1 MIILVIK
8 NLNGDEFYY
17 TSVQAELFIDQ
28 MILLVIK
35 VTLSTSK
42 VNIEHMANLL
52 LTRNEGIILLAN

>member
-17 TSVQAELFIDQ
+17 TSVQAELFIGQ

-42 VNIEHMANLL
+42 VNIEHMANLP
-52 LTRNEGIILLAN
+52 LTGNEEIILLAN